1 MGLVTVAGSRDSR
14 QSDLLDQR
22 RWRPALS
29 VAVLAVAVLLS
40 SCADDPPAAAD
51 CDVSTVDDA
60 RLGACDDIDGE
71 ADLPDLTLPC
81 LGSDT
86 EASLAHIGGPAV
98 VNFWGSWC
106 GPCREEMPVIESFH
120 QKYGDQVAVVGVAI
134 DTYPEAAAEFAVEKG
149 VTYPSLLDGCGSI
162 EETELALGRGLPQ
175 TIFVAEDGSIVR
187 HGGAFESVSDLVE
200 LAEDNLGIELARS
213 AA

>member
-22 RWRPALS
+22 RWRPALP

-51 CDVSTVDDA
+51 CDVSTVDDP

-71 ADLPDLTLPC
+71 AGLPDLTLPC

-86 EASLAHIGGPAV
+86 EASLANIGGPAV

-120 QKYGDQVAVVGVAI
+120 QQYGDQVAVVGVAI

-149 VTYPSLLDGCGSI
+149 VTYPSLLDGCGSV

-175 TIFVAEDGSIVR
+175 TIFVAEDGSIIR